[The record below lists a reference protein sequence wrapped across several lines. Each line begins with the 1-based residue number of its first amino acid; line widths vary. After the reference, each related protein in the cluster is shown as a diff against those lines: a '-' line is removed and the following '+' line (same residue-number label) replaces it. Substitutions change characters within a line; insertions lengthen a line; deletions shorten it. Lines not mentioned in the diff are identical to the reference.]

1 MRGFVFNGPGTP
13 PTLEALPDPE
23 PRPGEVLL
31 RVGANTV
38 CGTDLRIMRGEKT
51 KGVDLGVVLG
61 HEVAGTVAAVGEDV
75 EAYAVGDLCGIVPV
89 LPCGRCRA
97 CQGGLEHQCT
107 AASIVGYGVNGG
119 LADLMLVPE
128 IGVRTGR
135 LVTAPVDIPPEH
147 LALAEPLSC
156 CINGLDQYRV
166 DVGDTVVILG
176 AGPIGLLHLQLARL
190 AGATTVVVSD
200 PAESRRAVASELGA
214 TTTVDPTGGDLPA
227 VVDDLTAGR
236 GADVAVV
243 CIGRPELVND
253 ALRLVRV
260 RGRVSLF
267 AGLAGKG
274 WAEIEANVIHY
285 REITVVGA
293 SNSARAHYERAVD
306 LIGRGLID
314 TARMLTH
321 RFPLDRASEAIDFV
335 ASGEGIKVAVIPDL
349 DHEEGSGHGH

>member
-1 MRGFVFNGPGTP
+1 MRGFVFNGPGKT
-13 PTLEALPDPE
+13 PTLDALPDPE
-23 PRPGEVLL
+23 PGPGEVLL

-61 HEVAGTVAAVGEDV
+61 HEVAGTVAAVGGDV
-75 EAYAVGDLCGIVPV
+75 EGYSVGDLCGIVPL
-89 LPCGRCRA
+89 LPCGLCRA
-97 CQGGLEHQCT
+97 CQSGLEHQCT
-107 AASIVGYGVNGG
+107 ASSIIGYDVNGG
-119 LADLMLVPE
+119 LADLMLVPA
-128 IGVRTGR
+128 IGIRTGR
-135 LVTAPVDIPPEH
+135 LVPATADIPAEQ

-190 AGATTVVVSD
+190 AGATTVIVSD
-200 PAESRRAVASELGA
+200 PSGSRRAVASELGA
-214 TTTVDPTGGDLPA
+214 TTTVDPTGTDLPT
-227 VVDDLTAGR
+227 VVADATGGR

-260 RGRVSLF
+260 RGRVSIF
-267 AGLAGKG
+267 AGLAGQG
-274 WAEIEANVIHY
+274 WAEIEANLVHY
-285 REITVVGA
+285 RELTVVGA

-306 LIGRGLID
+306 LICDGRID
-314 TARMLTH
+314 TARMVTH

-335 ASGEGIKVAVIPDL
+335 AGGEGIKVAVVPDV
-349 DHEEGSGHGH
+349 DDEERNGHGH